1 MSAEVRWA
9 GADAAWVAGHAA
21 ASAQNVRKRWV
32 GDTINDVSVI
42 LIVDDDPLGANLIR
56 RYLAG
61 STHSL
66 VPVTTG
72 EQAVDLATRLV
83 PDLVLLDYMLPG
95 IDGVE
100 TARQLKASAYGR
112 FLPIILLTSATEQS
126 VKLQAL
132 KAGADEFLTKPV
144 DPQELE
150 VRVGNLLALRAKDL
164 ALARKNVEHAEL
176 HRFKDD
182 MLALIA
188 HDLKNPLAAISSNL
202 DFVGMDAAALPT
214 PAQEALADARTA
226 TDRATRLIHNLLDV
240 ARVEANRLELHR
252 ERQLLRALLSGIVR
266 LRNPAMFGHEIR
278 VQQVVAPDLAVDVDA
293 DMLTRVIENILDNS
307 RRYTP
312 PGGVITLGAE
322 ANGDRVRLRIGNS
335 GPPIPM
341 AARASIFEKFGQ
353 VSAGTGRMNLGL
365 GLYFC
370 RLAIEAHGGRLWV
383 EETKELPTVF
393 CIELPASRAA
403 GPVASA

>member
-1 MSAEVRWA
+1 MSIVPT
-9 GADAAWVAGHAA
+9 
-21 ASAQNVRKRWV
+21 N
-32 GDTINDVSVI
+32 DTIPDVSVI
-42 LIVDDDPLGANLIR
+42 LIVDDDPLSANLIR

-61 STHSL
+61 SEHSL
-66 VPVTTG
+66 VPVPSG

-83 PDLVLLDYMLPG
+83 PDLVILDMMLPG

-100 TARQLKASAYGR
+100 TTRRLKAGAYGR
-112 FLPIILLTSATEQS
+112 FLPIILVTSATEQS
-126 VKLQAL
+126 IKLQAL

-144 DPQELE
+144 DAQELE

-164 ALARKNVEHAEL
+164 ALARKNVEHVEL
-176 HRFKDD
+176 HRFKDE

-188 HDLKNPLAAISSNL
+188 HDLKNPLAAVIANL
-202 DFVGMDAAALPT
+202 DFVALDAEALPA

-240 ARVEANRLELHR
+240 ARVEANRLELR
-252 ERQLLRALLSGIVR
+252 RQRQPLEALVSGIMK
-266 LRNPAMFGHEIR
+266 LRTPAMLGHEITIR
-278 VQQVVAPDLAVDVDA
+278 QVIAPDVAVDVDA

-312 PGGVITLGAE
+312 SGGLITLRAE
-322 ANGDRVRLRIGNS
+322 SIGERVRLRIGNS

-341 AARASIFEKFGQ
+341 AARGSIFEKFGQ

-370 RLAIEAHGGRLWV
+370 RLAIEAHGGKLWV
-383 EETKELPTVF
+383 EETKEQPTVF
-393 CIELPASRAA
+393 CIELPAARAA
-403 GPVASA
+403 GLGPAA